1 MSKVPAA
8 EHTLRILRHLATR
21 PGPVTAF
28 SIATA
33 LDLPR
38 SSVYHLLAVMREQ
51 GFVVHLPEEGR
62 YGLGIAAYEL
72 ASAHVRQAPITRL
85 ARPLL
90 GALVDRVGENAH
102 LAVLHGRDVVYLI
115 EERARHRPS
124 LVSDVGVRL
133 PAYLTASGRALL
145 AGLRPADVRALYPDR
160 VAFVPRQEVP
170 PWTPGRLRT
179 ELQRTRARGW
189 ATEEGEITTGLASV
203 AVAARDHLD
212 LPAAAVAVTFVSADT
227 DEPRR
232 TELAREAGDVAAALS
247 RRLLAPRTPRVASGI
262 PDGSPGPAGD
272 ALPASGVS

>member
-38 SSVYHLLAVMREQ
+38 SSVYHLLAVMRDQ

-72 ASAHVRQAPITRL
+72 SSAHVRQAPIARL

-90 GALVDRVGENAH
+90 SALVDRVGENAH

-145 AGLRPADVRALYPDR
+145 AGLRPADVRAVYPDR
-160 VAFVPRQEVP
+160 AAFVPRHEEEGA
-170 PWTPGRLRT
+170 WSPGRLRT

-189 ATEEGEITTGLASV
+189 ATEDGEITAGLASV

-212 LPAAAVAVTFVSADT
+212 LPAAAVAVTFVSADAGGQ
-227 DEPRR
+227 RR
-232 TELAREAGDVAAALS
+232 TGLASEVRDVADTLS
-247 RRLLAPRTPRVASGI
+247 RRLLAPGRLGPPR
-262 PDGSPGPAGD
+262 
-272 ALPASGVS
+272 